1 MRIVNCYYLCDMF
14 WLEVAGA
21 IVGLI
26 YLWLEYRASVWLWAA
41 NVVMPAIYIFIYAQS
56 GFYADMGINIYYLVA
71 SIYGWAMWR
80 YHKDKEQRELP
91 ITHTPRKAIAPLALV
106 GVVSWGAILFV
117 LLRWTD
123 STVPYGD
130 SFTTAASIVALYMLA
145 RKYVEQWLVWI
156 VVDVVCCWL
165 YIDKGLYPTA
175 ALYGLY
181 ALLAVFGYRRWLQMM
196 SNDNR
201 DGTIQTA

>member
-1 MRIVNCYYLCDMF
+1 MF

-91 ITHTPRKAIAPLALV
+91 IAHTPRKAIAPLALV

-123 STVPYGD
+123 STVPYRSNSGSSSLRTIIAD
-130 SFTTAASIVALYMLA
+130 RFRAGGMTGLPLTQPPPQAA
-145 RKYVEQWLVWI
+145 R
-156 VVDVVCCWL
+156 
-165 YIDKGLYPTA
+165 P
-175 ALYGLY
+175 
-181 ALLAVFGYRRWLQMM
+181 
-196 SNDNR
+196 
-201 DGTIQTA
+201 